1 MENKELSIGNF
12 LIAAQSFINALDELK
27 GTPLYQSDIKIETN
41 KLLTKVQSRF
51 KKQFKNMFTEENAEI
66 TMNILKDYERFNYL
80 VINEKQLIFQMADY
94 YKQDPEFWQENFVM
108 FFDKLNKK

>member
-1 MENKELSIGNF
+1 MENKELSVGNF

-66 TMNILKDYERFNYL
+66 TMNILKDYEKFNSL
-80 VINEKQLIFQMADY
+80 AVNEKQLLVHMTESYLDN
-94 YKQDPEFWQENFVM
+94 PSFWRENFTLY
-108 FFDKLNKK
+108 FDKLNKK